1 MKTTAIVLA
10 LCAMVVSGSAAGA
23 DAALKASGKP
33 NLVVILSDDFGWAS
47 LGCYGAPP
55 ELKTPHLDRLARE
68 GRRFTQAYAPGSV
81 CSPTRYG
88 LLTGR
93 YYWRTSVKD
102 GKVLTASSPLHI
114 ETDRVTLA
122 SLCRG
127 QGYRTAA
134 FGKWHLGLGTEA
146 RRTDWSGVLRPGPLE
161 IGFDDF
167 FGLAANPWG
176 GPHNFIENHEVLGKV
191 PGQAV
196 VVSGNREAA
205 ATTGLREPWQEH
217 DIMRRLTEQVVGW
230 LDHQQPDQPFFVYYA
245 PNSVHRPIAPH
256 PRFEGSPFGS
266 YGDFIEELDWS
277 VGEILRALDRRQL
290 AENTLVIFTSDNGGV
305 VNERM
310 QDEVSQARDKGLL
323 VNGSLRGGKHDIWEG
338 GFREP
343 FLVRWPGQVPAGTV
357 SEQVICLTDV
367 LATFAGIL
375 GVPLPAGAAEDSFDV
390 SRHFTEA
397 APGPPVRDHVILQ
410 SAEATYAIRS
420 GRWKLIERVDA
431 PRIEIRNRRRANP
444 AANGRNAP
452 AHDELFDL
460 KADPAEQQDV
470 SNANA
475 DRVAEMKDALRNA
488 RDRGFTR
495 PDGGGH

>member
-1 MKTTAIVLA
+1 
-10 LCAMVVSGSAAGA
+10 
-23 DAALKASGKP
+23 
-33 NLVVILSDDFGWAS
+33 
-47 LGCYGAPP
+47 
-55 ELKTPHLDRLARE
+55 
-68 GRRFTQAYAPGSV
+68 
-81 CSPTRYG
+81 
-88 LLTGR
+88 
-93 YYWRTSVKD
+93 
-102 GKVLTASSPLHI
+102 
-114 ETDRVTLA
+114 
-122 SLCRG
+122 
-127 QGYRTAA
+127 
-134 FGKWHLGLGTEA
+134 
-146 RRTDWSGVLRPGPLE
+146 VLRPGPLE
-161 IGFDDF
+161 IGFDYF
-167 FGLAANPWG
+167 FGLAGNPWG
-176 GPHNFIENHEVLGKV
+176 GPHSFIENREVLGKL

-205 ATTGLREPWQEH
+205 VTTGLREPWQEH

-230 LDHQQPDQPFFVYYA
+230 LDRQQPGQPFFVYYA
-245 PNSVHRPIAPH
+245 PTAVHRPIAPN

-277 VGEILRALDRRQL
+277 VGRILAALDRRQL

-310 QDEVSQARDKGLL
+310 QDDVSDARDKGLL
-323 VNGSLRGGKHDIWEG
+323 VNGALRGGKHDIWEG

-357 SEQVICLTDV
+357 SDQVICLTDV

-375 GVPLPAGAAEDSFDV
+375 GVSLPAGAAEDSFDV
-390 SRHFTEA
+390 GRHFTEA

-420 GRWKLIERVDA
+420 GRWKLVERVDA
-431 PRIEIRNRRRANP
+431 PRIEVRNRRRANP
-444 AANGRNAP
+444 AAGNARVVP

-470 SNANA
+470 SNANM

-495 PDGGGH
+495 PGGGVRR